1 MSNVDGCHSDFTG
14 YLKNLHRADHGL
26 GHIWDCIQ
34 SIPEMAGN
42 TIMIAMPECGRNLVP
57 NSIKDANQWYAYD
70 HSDTNARRVFGVMVG
85 PGVPVDLQL
94 GSEQTPI
101 GLTTDG
107 VPTIAEILG
116 GPALKNQVLGS
127 GFLAPGS
134 ESWFDRV

>member
-1 MSNVDGCHSDFTG
+1 
-14 YLKNLHRADHGL
+14 
-26 GHIWDCIQ
+26 
-34 SIPEMAGN
+34 
-42 TIMIAMPECGRNLVP
+42 
-57 NSIKDANQWYAYD
+57 
-70 HSDTNARRVFGVMVG
+70 MVG
-85 PGVPVDLQL
+85 PGVPVGLQL